1 MEERLT
7 AGRVLRA
14 VLSALFTTAATAA
27 VFLPTLG
34 PLLDHHYAE
43 RLPNHTHLYF
53 GTGGPDH
60 VHPFEVQDH
69 YHYYQDEVPSDG
81 IVYLASYDGSSPVMI
96 DATVHAFQQSPPF
109 VGQDDDPASYGS
121 SSDSPIPEDAIL
133 VVPKKP
139 PRA

>member
-7 AGRVLRA
+7 LRRVLCA

-53 GTGGPDH
+53 GPSGPNH
-60 VHPFEVQDH
+60 VHPFEVQGHFH
-69 YHYYQDEVPSDG
+69 YNSFDVPTYG
-81 IVYLASYDGSSPVMI
+81 IVYLASYDGSNPVMI
-96 DATVHAFQQSPPF
+96 DATVHAIQQSPPF
-109 VGQDDDPASYGS
+109 VGSDDDAAAYGVS
-121 SSDSPIPEDAIL
+121 ADSLIPEDAIL

>member
-1 MEERLT
+1 MEERFT
-7 AGRVLRA
+7 VGRVLRA

-53 GTGGPDH
+53 GPGDTNH
-60 VHPFEVQDH
+60 VHPFEVQGHFH
-69 YHYYQDEVPSDG
+69 YHSLEEPTDG

-96 DATVHAFQQSPPF
+96 DATVHAIQQSPPF
-109 VGQDDDPASYGS
+109 VGPDDDAAAYGI
-121 SSDSPIPEDAIL
+121 SSDSLIPEDAIL

>member
-7 AGRVLRA
+7 VGRVLRA
-14 VLSALFTTAATAA
+14 LLSALFTTAATAA

-43 RLPNHTHLYF
+43 RLPNHTHLYL
-53 GTGGPDH
+53 GAADYDH
-60 VHPFEVQDH
+60 VHPFEMPVH
-69 YHYYQDEVPSDG
+69 VHYYPDDVPRDG

-96 DATVHAFQQSPPF
+96 DATVHAIQQTPPYITP
-109 VGQDDDPASYGS
+109 DNDPAAYGLS
-121 SSDSPIPEDAIL
+121 PDSLIPEDAIL
-133 VVPKKP
+133 AVPKRP

>member
-7 AGRVLRA
+7 LGRVLRA
-14 VLSALFTTAATAA
+14 LLSALFTTAATAA

-53 GTGGPDH
+53 GQADYDH
-60 VHPFEVQDH
+60 VHPFEMQDH
-69 YHYYQDEVPSDG
+69 FHYYEDEASPDG

-96 DATVHAFQQSPPF
+96 DATVHAVPALAALRRARTITAAYGISP
-109 VGQDDDPASYGS
+109 
-121 SSDSPIPEDAIL
+121 DSLIPEDAIL

>member
-1 MEERLT
+1 MEERLS
-7 AGRVLRA
+7 ARRLLLA
-14 VLSALFTTAATAA
+14 VLSALATTAATAA

-53 GTGGPDH
+53 GPGDPNH
-60 VHPFEVQDH
+60 VHPFEVQGHFH
-69 YHYYQDEVPSDG
+69 YHPFEGPTDG

-96 DATVHAFQQSPPF
+96 DGTVYAVQQSPPF
-109 VGQDDDPASYGS
+109 VGPDDGPVAYGIS
-121 SSDSPIPEDAIL
+121 PDSPVPDDAIL

>member
-1 MEERLT
+1 MKERIT
-7 AGRVLRA
+7 VGIVLRA
-14 VLSALFTTAATAA
+14 LLSALFTTAATAA

-53 GTGGPDH
+53 GPGGPSH
-60 VHPFEVQDH
+60 VHPFEVQGHFH
-69 YHYYQDEVPSDG
+69 YHPLEAPADG

-96 DATVHAFQQSPPF
+96 DATVHAIQQSPPF
-109 VGQDDDPASYGS
+109 VGPDEDAAAYGFS
-121 SSDSPIPEDAIL
+121 PDSLIPEDAIL
-133 VVPKKP
+133 VAPKKP

>member
-1 MEERLT
+1 MEENLT
-7 AGRVLRA
+7 VGRVLRA
-14 VLSALFTTAATAA
+14 LLSALFTTAAMAA

-53 GTGGPDH
+53 GPGGPNH
-60 VHPFEVQDH
+60 VHPFEVQGHFH
-69 YHYYQDEVPSDG
+69 YHPFEGPTDG
-81 IVYLASYDGSSPVMI
+81 IVYLASYDGSAPVMI
-96 DATVHAFQQSPPF
+96 DATVHAIQQSPPF
-109 VGQDDDPASYGS
+109 VGPDDDAVDYGVS
-121 SSDSPIPEDAIL
+121 PDFPIPEDAIL

>member
-1 MEERLT
+1 MEDRLT
-7 AGRVLRA
+7 VGRVLRA
-14 VLSALFTTAATAA
+14 LLSAFFTTAATAA

-43 RLPNHTHLYF
+43 RLPNHAHLYF
-53 GTGGPDH
+53 GSSGPDH
-60 VHPFEVQDH
+60 VHPFEVKDH
-69 YHYYQDEVPSDG
+69 FHYYEDETSPDG

-96 DATVHAFQQSPPF
+96 DATVYAVQQTSPF
-109 VGQDDDPASYGS
+109 VGPDDPAGYGVPP
-121 SSDSPIPEDAIL
+121 DSLIPEDAIL

>member
-7 AGRVLRA
+7 LGRVLRA
-14 VLSALFTTAATAA
+14 LLSALFTTAAMAA

-53 GTGGPDH
+53 GQADYDH

-69 YHYYQDEVPSDG
+69 YHYYPDRVPPDG

-96 DATVHAFQQSPPF
+96 DATAHAIQQSPPF
-109 VGQDDDPASYGS
+109 VGPDDTAAYGIS
-121 SSDSPIPEDAIL
+121 PDSLIPEDAIL

>member
-7 AGRVLRA
+7 VGRVLRA
-14 VLSALFTTAATAA
+14 LLSALFTTAATAA

-43 RLPNHTHLYF
+43 RLPNHAHLYL
-53 GTGGPDH
+53 GAAEYGH

-69 YHYYQDEVPSDG
+69 FHYYEDETSPDG
-81 IVYLASYDGSSPVMI
+81 IVYLASYDASSPVMI
-96 DATVHAFQQSPPF
+96 DATVHAFQQAAPF
-109 VGQDDDPASYGS
+109 IGPDDAVAYGI
-121 SSDSPIPEDAIL
+121 SSDSLIPEDAIL
-133 VVPKKP
+133 AVQKKP